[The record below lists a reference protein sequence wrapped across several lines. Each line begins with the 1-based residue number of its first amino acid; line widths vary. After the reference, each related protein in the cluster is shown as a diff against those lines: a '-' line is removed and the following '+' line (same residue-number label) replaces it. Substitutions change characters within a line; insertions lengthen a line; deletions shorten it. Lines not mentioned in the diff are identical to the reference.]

1 MGRRRLH
8 TNARE
13 PLPPGL
19 YKVGRQYRA
28 RLPGGA
34 WHYFGTD
41 YVSAVSGYAAWSH
54 SGKGSDNVAWLLD
67 LFTGSIC
74 PSRVRANRL
83 SARTARDYT
92 HDAAILKKG
101 LGHIPLVVLEAK
113 HVARFRDARAEAA
126 PSHVRNEMACLSAAL
141 SYAVESGRVRANVAK
156 DVARPSRSKRMRLIS
171 DSEYLTV
178 HQRCGA
184 SLRLA
189 MTLAVRTL
197 ALPDDLLSLGPRNL
211 MKLQD
216 GRRILRFNRGK
227 TGVVV
232 EIELVGELAKAIE
245 EFLDKPVVYET
256 FLHTREGERYTRDGI
271 GAMFRRACV
280 GTKARPADPRVADF
294 GIRDLRAKGA
304 TEMYRTGVNIR
315 LIQHLLGHRSVRTTE
330 IYLKSLVPE
339 TVRPNEVPIV
349 APVAG

>member
-8 TNARE
+8 TNVRE

-28 RLPGGA
+28 RRPGGA

-54 SGKGSDNVAWLLD
+54 SGKRSDSVAWLLD

-83 SARTARDYT
+83 SARTARDYA

-101 LGHIPLVVLEAK
+101 LGHIPLAALEAK
-113 HVARFRDARAEAA
+113 HVARFRETRAEAA

-141 SYAVESGRVRANVAK
+141 SYAVESGRARANVAK

-171 DSEYLTV
+171 DTEYLTV
-178 HQRCGA
+178 YERC
-184 SLRLA
+184 SEPLRLA
-189 MTLAVRTL
+189 MTFALRTL
-197 ALPDDLLSLGPRNL
+197 ALPDDLLGFGPRNI
-211 MKLQD
+211 MKHQD
-216 GRRILRFNRGK
+216 GRRVLRFDRGK

-232 EIELVGELAKAIE
+232 EIELVGELAKVIDGVLE
-245 EFLDKPVVYET
+245 RPVVYPT
-256 FLHTREGERYTRDGI
+256 FVHTRGGERYTRDGI
-271 GAMFRRACV
+271 AAMFRRACV
-280 GTKARPADPRVADF
+280 GTKKRPADPKVADF
-294 GIRDLRAKGA
+294 GLRDLRAKGT
-304 TEMYRTGVNIR
+304 TEMYRTGVDIR

-339 TVRPNEVPIV
+339 TVRPNEVPII
-349 APVAG
+349 ARAT

>member
-1 MGRRRLH
+1 MGRHRLR
-8 TNARE
+8 TDPRE
-13 PLPPGL
+13 PLPLGL
-19 YKVGRQYRA
+19 YKIGRQYRA
-28 RLPGGA
+28 RLPGGV

-54 SGKGSDNVAWLLD
+54 SGRAADTVGWLLD

-74 PSRVRANRL
+74 PSRVRAKRL
-83 SARTARDYT
+83 SPRTARDYA

-101 LGHIPLVVLEAK
+101 LGHIPLAALEAK
-113 HVARFRDARAEAA
+113 HVARFRETRAEAA

-141 SYAVESGRVRANVAK
+141 SYAVESGRVGANVAK
-156 DVARPSRSKRMRLIS
+156 DVARPPRSKRMRLIT
-171 DSEYLTV
+171 DAEYLTV
-178 HQRCGA
+178 YHRCGA

-197 ALPDDLLSLGPRNL
+197 ALPDDLLGFGPRNV

-216 GRRILRFNRGK
+216 GRRILRFDRGK

-232 EIELVGELAKAIE
+232 EIELVGELVKAID

-256 FLHTREGERYTRDGI
+256 FVHTREGERYTRDGI
-271 GAMFRRACV
+271 AAMFRRACL
-280 GTKARPADPRVADF
+280 GTKAKPADRKVADF
-294 GIRDLRAKGA
+294 GLRDLRAKGA
-304 TEMYRTGVNIR
+304 TEMYRTGVSVR

-339 TVRPNEVPIV
+339 TVRPNEVPII
-349 APVAG
+349 AEAK

>member
-1 MGRRRLH
+1 MGRRRLS
-8 TNARE
+8 TNSRE

-19 YKVGRQYRA
+19 YKIGRQYRA
-28 RLPGGA
+28 RIPGGA
-34 WHYFGTD
+34 WRYFGTE
-41 YVSAVSGYAAWSH
+41 YVAAVSGYAAWSQ
-54 SGKGSDNVAWLLD
+54 SGKSPDSVAWLLD

-74 PSRVRANRL
+74 PSRVRAKRL
-83 SARTARDYT
+83 SPRTARDYAR
-92 HDAAILKKG
+92 DATVLKDG
-101 LGHIPLVVLEAK
+101 LGHIPLAALEAK
-113 HVARFRDARAEAA
+113 HVARFRETRAEAA

-141 SYAVESGRVRANVAK
+141 SYAVESGRVRTNVAK

-178 HQRCGA
+178 HRRGGE
-184 SLRLA
+184 SVRLA

-197 ALPDDLLSLGPRNL
+197 ALPDDLLGFGPRNI

-216 GRRILRFNRGK
+216 GRRVLRFDRGK

-232 EIELVGELAKAIE
+232 EIELVGELAKAIDA
-245 EFLDKPVVYET
+245 FLERPVIYET
-256 FLHTREGERYTRDGI
+256 FVHTRDGERYTRDGI
-271 GAMFRRACV
+271 AAMFRRACV
-280 GTKARPADPRVADF
+280 GTKDKPADPRVADF
-294 GIRDLRAKGA
+294 GLRDLRAKGA
-304 TEMYRTGVNIR
+304 TEMYRTGIDIR

-349 APVAG
+349 AEVK